1 MPALGERNRR
11 VRTLAL
17 CGQSVDHS
25 RMPELRQDSYTLLR
39 DRLRW
44 RVAVVLCALIAGLM
58 SVLVGVNLHFDIAD
72 NARLSAAIGVGAL
85 IAGVV
90 LWRLPHRQAGGFFFA
105 MICTILLVT
114 MAHGRYYGHPMQHW
128 AYIFPPAIIFLL
140 QPRPA
145 LAAML
150 GFGVYASLMIAGQ
163 VGTLPLIR
171 FASGYGVLVCFM
183 FTYALLQERAAAM
196 LRYHSDHD
204 ALTNCLNRR
213 TFNEALAALQTRG
226 GPASV
231 LLIDIDHFKAINDG
245 HGHLIGDRAITE
257 AAACLGR
264 GLDAGTPLYRYG
276 GEEFAV
282 LLWRRPLAEAQA
294 LAEALRARVAER
306 ALADLPMTV
315 SIGVAE
321 WSGPPEAVSAAL
333 ARADAALYR
342 AKGEGRNRV
351 VAG

>member
-1 MPALGERNRR
+1 MTN
-11 VRTLAL
+11 
-17 CGQSVDHS
+17 
-25 RMPELRQDSYTLLR
+25 LRQDSYTLLR

-44 RVAVVLCALIAGLM
+44 RVAVVLCALIASLM
-58 SVLVGVNLHFDIAD
+58 GVLVGVNLHFGIVD
-72 NARLSAAIGVGAL
+72 NARLSAAIGIGAL
-85 IAGVV
+85 ISGVV

-105 MICTILLVT
+105 MICTVLVVT
-114 MAHGRYYGHPMQHW
+114 MAHGRAYGHPMQHW

-140 QPRPA
+140 SPRPS
-145 LAAML
+145 LAAMVA
-150 GFGVYASLMIAGQ
+150 FGVYASLMVVGQ
-163 VGTLPLIR
+163 IGALDLIR
-171 FASGYGVLVCFM
+171 FASGYGVLLCFM

-213 TFNEALAALQTRG
+213 TFNEALAVLPERG

-231 LLIDIDHFKAINDG
+231 LLIDIDHFKAINDT

-282 LLWRRPLAEAQA
+282 LLWRRSLAEARV
-294 LAEALRARVAER
+294 LAEALRERVAGL
-306 ALADLPMTV
+306 ALEELPITV

-321 WSGPPEAVSAAL
+321 WAGPDEAVSAAL
-333 ARADAALYR
+333 SRADAALYR
-342 AKGEGRNRV
+342 AKREGRNRV
-351 VAG
+351 VVG

>member
-1 MPALGERNRR
+1 
-11 VRTLAL
+11 
-17 CGQSVDHS
+17 
-25 RMPELRQDSYTLLR
+25 MPELRQDSYAHLR

-44 RVAVVLCALIAGLM
+44 RVAVVLCALITALM
-58 SVLVGVNLHFDIAD
+58 SVLVGVNLHFDITD
-72 NARLSAAIGVGAL
+72 NARLSAAVGVGAL

-105 MICTILLVT
+105 MICTTLIVA
-114 MAHGRYYGHPMQHW
+114 MAHGRVYGHPMQHW
-128 AYIFPPAIIFLL
+128 AYIFPPAVIFLL
-140 QPRPA
+140 SPRPS
-145 LAAML
+145 LVAMTA
-150 GFGVYASLMIAGQ
+150 FGVYASLMIVGQ
-163 VGTLPLIR
+163 VSVLDLIR

-213 TFNEALAALQTRG
+213 TFNEALAALPERG
-226 GPASV
+226 GPVSV
-231 LLIDIDHFKAINDG
+231 LLIDIDHFKAINDT

-257 AAACLGR
+257 VAACLGR

-282 LLWRRPLAEAQA
+282 LLWRRPLAEARA
-294 LAEALRARVAER
+294 LAEALRARIAAEP
-306 ALADLPMTV
+306 LAGLPMTV

-321 WSGPPEAVSAAL
+321 WPGPPDAVTPAL
-333 ARADAALYR
+333 ARADAALYQ
-342 AKGEGRNRV
+342 AKREGRNRV

>member
-1 MPALGERNRR
+1 MSER
-11 VRTLAL
+11 
-17 CGQSVDHS
+17 H
-25 RMPELRQDSYTLLR
+25 QDSYTHLR

-44 RVAVVLCALIAGLM
+44 RVAVVLCVLIASLM
-58 SVLVGVNLHFDIAD
+58 AALVGVNLHLGIVD
-72 NARLSAAIGVGAL
+72 NARLSAAIGAGAL
-85 IAGVV
+85 MAGVV

-105 MICTILLVT
+105 MICTVLVIA
-114 MAHGRYYGHPMQHW
+114 MAHGRLYGHPMQHW

-140 QPRPA
+140 APRPA
-145 LAAML
+145 LVAMI
-150 GFGVYASLMIAGQ
+150 GFGGYAGAMIAGQ
-163 VGTLPLIR
+163 VSTLDLIR
-171 FASGYGVLVCFM
+171 FSSGYGVLVCFM

-213 TFNEALAALQTRG
+213 TFNEALAGLPARG
-226 GPASV
+226 GPV
-231 LLIDIDHFKAINDG
+231 GLLLIDIDHFKAINDT

-257 AAACLGR
+257 VAACLGR

-282 LLWRRPLAEAQA
+282 LLGRSALAETQT
-294 LAEALRARVAER
+294 LAEALRARVAEQ
-306 ALADLPMTV
+306 ALVGLAMTV

-321 WSGPPEAVSAAL
+321 WSGPPEAVSTAL

-342 AKGEGRNRV
+342 AKREGRNRV

>member
-1 MPALGERNRR
+1 MP
-11 VRTLAL
+11 
-17 CGQSVDHS
+17 D
-25 RMPELRQDSYTLLR
+25 LRQDSYTHFR

-44 RVAVVLCALIAGLM
+44 QVAVVLCALIVLLM
-58 SVLVGVNLHFDIAD
+58 AALAGVNVHHGILD
-72 NARLSAAIGVGAL
+72 NARLSAGIGFSAM

-90 LWRLPHRQAGGFFFA
+90 LWRMPHRLSGGFFFGL
-105 MICTILLVT
+105 ICTILVVA

-140 QPRPA
+140 RARPS
-145 LAAML
+145 LAAMI
-150 GFGVYASLMIAGQ
+150 GFGVYASTMIAGQ
-163 VGTLPLIR
+163 VSGLDLIR

-213 TFNEALAALQTRG
+213 TFNEALDALPARG
-226 GPASV
+226 GPV
-231 LLIDIDHFKAINDG
+231 GLLLIDIDHFKAINDT

-282 LLWRRPLAEAQA
+282 LVQLPLAGAQA
-294 LAEALRARVAER
+294 LAESLRAGVA
-306 ALADLPMTV
+306 AQPLAGLPMTV
-315 SIGVAE
+315 SIGIAE
-321 WSGPPEAVSAAL
+321 WAGAPESLASAL

-342 AKGEGRNRV
+342 AKREGRNRV

>member
-1 MPALGERNRR
+1 ML
-11 VRTLAL
+11 
-17 CGQSVDHS
+17 
-25 RMPELRQDSYTLLR
+25 ELRQDSYTQLR

-44 RVAVVLCALIAGLM
+44 RVAVVLCALVATLM
-58 SVLVGVNLHFDIAD
+58 GVLHGVNLHLGITD
-72 NARLSAAIGVGAL
+72 NARLSAAVAAGAL
-85 IAGVV
+85 VSGFA
-90 LWRLPHRQAGGFFFA
+90 LWRLPHRQAGGFFFG
-105 MICTILLVT
+105 MICTVLVIA

-140 QPRPA
+140 RARPS
-145 LAAML
+145 LVAMI
-150 GFGVYASLMIAGQ
+150 GFGIYAVQMLHSQIA
-163 VGTLPLIR
+163 TLDLIR

-204 ALTNCLNRR
+204 ALSNCLNRR
-213 TFNEALAALQTRG
+213 TFNEALERLQQRG
-226 GPASV
+226 VPVSV
-231 LLIDIDHFKAINDG
+231 LLIDIDHFKAINDT

-282 LLWRRPLAEAQA
+282 LLPQRRLPEAAA
-294 LAEALRARVAER
+294 LAEALRARVAAEP
-306 ALADLPMTV
+306 LDGLPMTI

-321 WSGPPEAVSAAL
+321 SPGPPEALAATL

-342 AKGEGRNRV
+342 AKREGRNRV

>member
-1 MPALGERNRR
+1 MP
-11 VRTLAL
+11 
-17 CGQSVDHS
+17 D
-25 RMPELRQDSYTLLR
+25 LRQDSYTLLR

-44 RVAVVLCALIAGLM
+44 QVATVLCALIVVLM
-58 SVLVGVNLHFDIAD
+58 AVLAGVNVHHGILD
-72 NARLSAAIGVGAL
+72 NARLSAGIGVSAL
-85 IAGVV
+85 IAGAV
-90 LWRLPHRQAGGFFFA
+90 LWRMPHRLSGGFFFGL
-105 MICTILLVT
+105 ICTILVVAI
-114 MAHGRYYGHPMQHW
+114 AHGRHYGHPMQHW

-140 QPRPA
+140 HARPS
-145 LAAML
+145 LVAML
-150 GFGVYASLMIAGQ
+150 GYGIYVSAMIMGQ
-163 VGTLPLIR
+163 VSGLDLIR

-213 TFNEALAALQTRG
+213 TFNEALAGLPARG
-226 GPASV
+226 GPVSV
-231 LLIDIDHFKAINDG
+231 LLIDIDHFKAINDT

-282 LLWRRPLAEAQA
+282 LLWRRSLAEARV
-294 LAEALRARVAER
+294 LAEALRERVAQL
-306 ALADLPMTV
+306 ALEELPITV

-321 WSGPPEAVSAAL
+321 WPGPAEAVSAAL
-333 ARADAALYR
+333 SRADAALYR
-342 AKGEGRNRV
+342 AKREGRNRV
-351 VAG
+351 VVG